1 MYNTYSTYLEDDLNT
16 RVFSVFGPDTLKYI
30 VQCILVYLK
39 QSWIHSVL
47 VINTYFKYVL
57 YM

>member
-1 MYNTYSTYLEDDLNT
+1 MHC
-16 RVFSVFGPDTLKYI
+16 VFSVFGPDTLKYI